1 MHMSGLIVVIDD
13 GVQHLL
19 LRQWSHD
26 CGQTPKA
33 MTSMWTVPALILID
47 LVLVQADNIEEG
59 KGVSVD

>member
-19 LRQWSHD
+19 PRQWSHD
-26 CGQTPKA
+26 CGQTPEA
-33 MTSMWTVPALILID
+33 MTSVWTVPALILID
-47 LVLVQADNIEEG
+47 VVQADNIEEG